1 VTVGAAVIA
10 LVDVSFFSLFF
21 PMLDVLDSPLL
32 KLSKR
37 PRRAAT
43 DALPLATNAVD
54 VCVC

>member
-1 VTVGAAVIA
+1 MTVGAAVIA